1 MISILRS
8 PASTAYDDSKRAQ
21 GNRHTRAVLALARRR
36 VNVLLAMLPDPPFLQ
51 RTTALTRSRR
61 MTNRIENR
69 VLTTPQPLTACWSS
83 FGPWDGLRRLLTL
96 DRLQTHPG
104 RWEDRLVIG

>member
-1 MISILRS
+1 
-8 PASTAYDDSKRAQ
+8 
-21 GNRHTRAVLALARRR
+21 
-36 VNVLLAMLPDPPFLQ
+36 
-51 RTTALTRSRR
+51 

-69 VLTTPQPLTACWSS
+69 VLTTPQPMTACWSS

-104 RWEDRLVIG
+104 RWEGRLVIG